1 MAQGVG
7 GGPDGLTLQRRLQ
20 LEAARAMAPDLEV
33 QQLKASVRARLFGIV
48 DTPPTLGGYTIVRL
62 IGRGG
67 MGAVYEAHDERGE
80 VVALKTLRGC
90 EPAAL
95 GRFKHEFRAL
105 SDLVHPNLALLY
117 SLAITGDQAF
127 LTMERIDGVDFLA
140 YVRQAPA
147 TEQAP
152 RLCDALA
159 QLVDGLGALHAAGK
173 LHRDVKPSN
182 VLVTR
187 EGRVVVLDFGLVQ
200 ELAGSTPPGGEAL
213 AGTPAYM
220 APELFRGA
228 PPTTASDWYS
238 VGVMLYEAL
247 ADALPFRGGGLT
259 VLRDKCEREPEPPA
273 CGVTGVEAAL
283 ARLCMQLLAR
293 DPAARPDRSAITAA
307 LAAAASGEGLALGT
321 GETRLTFGTGDGI
334 REVRPRSPRQGALI
348 GRQDELAVLRQAAA
362 GVGMG
367 EPAVVLVRGGSGL
380 GKTTLIDSYLQELRG
395 PSAILRGR
403 CYEREQVPHNAFD
416 GLVDALVGHLLGAPE
431 QAQAEFLTGDV
442 AALVR
447 LFPGLQRIPGLVPEA
462 VAGGEAAGEGEAPD
476 SRWRERAY
484 AAFKALLGSIAG
496 RAPVVLYID
505 DLHWADAD
513 SATLLAALVTAPAPP
528 CLLIT
533 SYRTGASGPGPV
545 VRGLLQQL
553 RGGGAR
559 VWELTLEPL
568 TLDEAERLARAL
580 LGPGPASASARMVA
594 RESAGSPL
602 FVRELVHDV
611 LGCIS
616 AGAGAWPGRLEDLI
630 AARVVRLPGPARHM
644 LEMLSVAARPLARD
658 LVIGLPGHPAT
669 GRAALQTLGAAR
681 LVRASRS
688 ERGELVEVYH
698 DRIRE
703 TVLAGLDAG
712 RERDCHRR
720 LAIAIEA
727 YSPAHGEALT
737 EPEILAHHLHAAGD
751 PASARQHMRAAATRA
766 AKALAFARA
775 AELSLAAI
783 RLCPADDVAGR
794 SALRVDAAQAL
805 MHAGQLADAA
815 TCFLAAAAEAP
826 PAQAL
831 RLRQRAAE
839 VLLNCGAPRRGL
851 ALLQEVLTALGQPPP
866 RNRVARAARVAVHGM
881 WLRRNGLRFTARDQA
896 QVPESVLLHL
906 DTLQAARLAVV
917 NVDPLTARMYQLE
930 HLRQCL
936 EVGEPR
942 RIVRAIAGHAAYISH
957 AGSAGAVEAGRL
969 LDQSRGIAAVHGL
982 RGERYIPV
990 CAGLAAYNVGAWRTA
1005 LDYFD
1010 AALPKVGASN
1020 TRDASAA
1027 VIYSMCGQWI
1037 LDCNFYLGDLQ
1048 GMLRRHAECLAIL
1061 RAEGDRANDG
1071 RLGVGMYVFA
1081 ALAADDPGLAA
1092 QELTA
1097 TLGRWPR
1104 GGFARERAAAFLAA
1118 RAIDIYRGDGPR
1130 AWARCAERWP
1140 AFAASYLYQGQHGRV
1155 FGEFWRGAAALQAAR
1170 ASAGRESAALWSVA
1184 EACATK
1190 ITRQRVRWAD
1200 PFADLLKAATLAQRD
1215 RHEPARRALGVAVA
1229 GLEGVGM
1236 RLWTAAARWQ
1246 AARMDGDAAQCATQE
1261 ELMRACGVVAPGR
1274 MASALAPGFP
1284 PRGLPTP
1291 GG

>member
-1 MAQGVG
+1 MAEGVG
-7 GGPDGLTLQRRLQ
+7 GGPDGLTVQLRLQ
-20 LEAARAMAPDLEV
+20 LEAARAIAPDLEV

-48 DTPPTLGGYTIVRL
+48 DTPPTLGGYMIVRL

-67 MGAVYEAHDERGE
+67 MGAVYEAQDERGE
-80 VVALKTLRGC
+80 VVALKTMRGC

-95 GRFKHEFRAL
+95 VRFKHEFRAL

-117 SLAITGDQAF
+117 SLTITGDQAF
-127 LTMERIDGVDFLA
+127 LTMERIDGVDFLT
-140 YVRQAPA
+140 YVRQAA
-147 TEQAP
+147 TAELAP
-152 RLCDALA
+152 RLRDALA

-200 ELAGSTPPGGEAL
+200 ELAGPATPGGEAL

-220 APELFRGA
+220 APELFREA
-228 PPTTASDWYS
+228 APTTASDWYS
-238 VGVMLYEAL
+238 VGVMVYEAL
-247 ADALPFRGGGLT
+247 ADCLPFRGGGLE
-259 VLRDKCEREPEPPA
+259 VLRDKCESEPEPPA
-273 CGVTGVEAAL
+273 CGVTGTDAAL

-293 DPAARPDRSAITAA
+293 DPAARPDRRAITAV
-307 LAAAASGEGLALGT
+307 LEAAALGEGLAIGT
-321 GETRLTFGTGDGI
+321 GETGLAFGTGEGP
-334 REVRPRSPRQGALI
+334 RGARLRSPRQAALI

-362 GVGMG
+362 GVRGDMAA
-367 EPAVVLVRGGSGL
+367 PAVVLVRGGSGL
-380 GKTTLIDSYLQELRG
+380 GKTTLVDSFLQELRG
-395 PSAILRGR
+395 PTVLLRGR

-416 GLVDALVGHLLGAPE
+416 GLVDALVGYLLGLSAE
-431 QAQAEFLTGDV
+431 AQAEIVTGDI

-447 LFPGLQRIPGLVPEA
+447 LFPGLQRIVGLVPGA
-462 VAGGEAAGEGEAPD
+462 VVGTGEAGEAPD
-476 SRWRERAY
+476 SRRRERAY
-484 AAFKALLGSIAG
+484 AAFKALLGSIAA

-528 CLLIT
+528 CLLLA
-533 SYRTGASGPGPV
+533 SYRAGASGPAPV

-568 TLDEAERLARAL
+568 TLEEAERLARAL
-580 LGPGPASASARMVA
+580 LGPGPASASAKMVA

-602 FVRELVHDV
+602 FVHELVHDV

-616 AGAGAWPGRLEDLI
+616 AGTGAWPARLEDLI
-630 AARVVRLPGPARHM
+630 AARVAQLPPPARHM
-644 LEMLSVAARPLARD
+644 LEMLAVAARPLARE
-658 LVIGLPGHPAT
+658 LVIGLSGHAAT
-669 GRAALQTLGAAR
+669 GRAALQTLGAAA

-703 TVLAGLDAG
+703 TVLAGLG
-712 RERDCHRR
+712 SERERGCHQR
-720 LAIAIEA
+720 LAAAIE
-727 YSPAHGEALT
+727 AHGEALG
-737 EPEILAHHLHAAGD
+737 EPEILAHHLNAAGD
-751 PASARQHMRAAATRA
+751 PARARQHMMTAATRA

-783 RLCPADDVAGR
+783 QLCPADDVAGR
-794 SALRVDAAQAL
+794 LALRVDAAQAL

-815 TCFLAAAAEAP
+815 ACFLAAAAEAP
-826 PAQAL
+826 PVQAL

-839 VLLNCGAPRRGL
+839 VLLNCGAPRRGM
-851 ALLQEVLTALGQPPP
+851 ALLHEVLTALGQPPP
-866 RNRVARAARVAVHGM
+866 RNRVARAVRVALHRL
-881 WLRRNGLRFTARDQA
+881 WLRRNGLRFTARDAA
-896 QVPESVLLHL
+896 QVPEAVLLHL
-906 DTLQAARLAVV
+906 DTLQSARLAVV

-957 AGSAGAVEAGRL
+957 AGTAGAVEAGRL
-969 LDQSRGIAAVHGL
+969 LDQSRAIAAVHGL

-990 CAGLAAYNVGAWRTA
+990 SAGLAAFNVGAWRTA
-1005 LDYFD
+1005 LGHFD
-1010 AALPKVGASN
+1010 TALPKVGANN
-1020 TRDASAA
+1020 TSDAGAA

-1048 GMLRRHAECLAIL
+1048 GMLRRHEECLAIL
-1061 RAEGDRANDG
+1061 QVEGDRATDG

-1081 ALAADDPGLAA
+1081 ALAADDLALA
-1092 QELTA
+1092 TQRLTA
-1097 TLGRWPR
+1097 TLARWPR
-1104 GGFARERAAAFLAA
+1104 AGFARERANAFLAA
-1118 RAIDIYRGDGPR
+1118 RAIDVYTGDGPR

-1140 AFAASYLYQGQHGRV
+1140 AFEKSYLYHGQYGRV
-1155 FGEFWRGAAALQAAR
+1155 FGEFWRGAAALQAAQ
-1170 ASAGRESAALWSVA
+1170 ASSGRGAAALWSIA
-1184 EACATK
+1184 EASATR
-1190 ITRQRVRWAD
+1190 ITRQRARWAD
-1200 PFADLLKAATLAQRD
+1200 PFADLLLAAALGQRG
-1215 RHEPARRALGVAVA
+1215 RHERARRTLGVAVA
-1229 GLEGVGM
+1229 GLEGAGM
-1236 RLWTAAARWQ
+1236 RLWSAAARWQ

-1261 ELMRACGVVAPGR
+1261 QLMRVRGVALPAR

>member
-1 MAQGVG
+1 
-7 GGPDGLTLQRRLQ
+7 
-20 LEAARAMAPDLEV
+20 MAPDLEV

-67 MGAVYEAHDERGE
+67 MGAVYEAQDERGE

-140 YVRQAPA
+140 YVRQAPT

-152 RLCDALA
+152 RLRDALA

-200 ELAGSTPPGGEAL
+200 ELAGSPTPGGEAL

-228 PPTTASDWYS
+228 TPTTASDWYS

-247 ADALPFRGGGLT
+247 ANALPFSGGGLT

-273 CGVTGVEAAL
+273 CGVTDTDAAL

-293 DPAARPDRSAITAA
+293 DPAARPDRSAIAAA
-307 LAAAASGEGLALGT
+307 LEAAAMGEGLAVGT
-321 GETRLTFGTGDGI
+321 GETGLSFGTGDGI
-334 REVRPRSPRQGALI
+334 REARQTSPRQASLI

-362 GVGMG
+362 GVRHG

-380 GKTTLIDSYLQELRG
+380 GKTTLIDSFLQELHG
-395 PSAILRGR
+395 PTVILRGR

-416 GLVDALVGHLLGAPE
+416 GLVDALVGHLSTAPE
-431 QAQAEFLTGDV
+431 EAQAELLTGDV

-447 LFPGLQRIPGLVPEA
+447 LFPGLQRILGIVP
-462 VAGGEAAGEGEAPD
+462 VAGAGEASGEVAPD

-484 AAFKALLGSIAG
+484 AAFKTLLGSIAA

-528 CLLIT
+528 CLLLT
-533 SYRTGASGPGPV
+533 SYRAGASGPAPV
-545 VRGLLQQL
+545 VRGLLQRL

-568 TLDEAERLARAL
+568 TLDEAERLALAL
-580 LGPGPASASARMVA
+580 LGSGPASASAKMVA
-594 RESAGSPL
+594 RESAGIPL
-602 FVRELVHDV
+602 FVHELVHDV
-611 LGCIS
+611 LGCLS
-616 AGAGAWPGRLEDLI
+616 AGAGAWPARLEDLI
-630 AARVVRLPGPARHM
+630 AARVAQLPASARHM
-644 LEMLSVAARPLARD
+644 LELLAVAARPLARD
-658 LVIGLPGHPAT
+658 LVIALPGHAAT

-688 ERGELVEVYH
+688 ERGELIEVYH

-703 TVLAGLDAG
+703 TVLAGLGTG
-712 RERDCHRR
+712 RERGCHRS
-720 LAIAIEA
+720 LASAIEA
-727 YSPAHGEALT
+727 YAPAHGEAPT
-737 EPEILAHHLHAAGD
+737 EPEILAHHLFAAGD
-751 PASARQHMRAAATRA
+751 PASARQHMMTAATRA

-794 SALRVDAAQAL
+794 MALRVDAAQAL

-826 PAQAL
+826 PGQAL

-839 VLLNCGAPRRGL
+839 VLLNCGAPRRGM

-866 RNRVARAARVAVHGM
+866 RNRVARAARVALHGM

-896 QVPESVLLHL
+896 QVPEAVLLHL

-957 AGSAGAVEAGRL
+957 AGTAGTLEAGRL
-969 LDQSRGIAAVHGL
+969 LDQSRAIAAVHGL

-990 CAGLAAYNVGAWRTA
+990 CAGLAAFNVGAWRTA
-1005 LDYFD
+1005 LGYFD
-1010 AALPKVGASN
+1010 AALPKVGANN
-1020 TRDASAA
+1020 TRDPGAA

-1048 GMLRRHAECLAIL
+1048 GMLRRHEECLAIL

-1081 ALAADDPGLAA
+1081 ALAADDPVLAA
-1092 QELTA
+1092 QGLTA

-1104 GGFARERAAAFLAA
+1104 AGFARERATAFLAA
-1118 RAIDIYRGDGPR
+1118 RAIDVYSGDGPR

-1140 AFAASYLYQGQHGRV
+1140 AFAASYLYHGQYGRV
-1155 FGEFWRGAAALQAAR
+1155 FGEFWRGAAALQAAL
-1170 ASAGRESAALWSVA
+1170 ASKGRGAAALWSVA
-1184 EACATK
+1184 ETSATK
-1190 ITRQRVRWAD
+1190 ISRQRARWAD
-1200 PFADLLKAATLAQRD
+1200 PFAELLKAATLAQRG

-1261 ELMRACGVVAPGR
+1261 QLMRARGVVAPGR
-1274 MASALAPGFP
+1274 LASALAPGFP